1 MLLVSDARG
10 SRAGLWWAAAAVVAL
25 AGQVACLHGPN
36 VCIQQQKYNVTKR
49 VKYRAPMSVRS
60 YEWCFAVPPRCS
72 RWTTEM
78 RDLTRLENEER
89 TAEVAVCC
97 PGYKMKDITC
107 VPVCPSGKTGH
118 KCTLDCPLNKW
129 GPNCTYTCKDCV
141 HGKCSPTNG
150 QCLCQEGWQGESCEI
165 KSSPPIP
172 SSTTER
178 ENILTTSTL
187 TVPKSLTVAYE
198 QDENL
203 VTTAQSTSAAETIL
217 TTKLDPVTTSTHPET
232 ITTTTVPPV
241 SSTTT
246 KLIPILNKSDI
257 LAGLDETE
265 KASTERPNVVTSDS
279 STHLM
284 RITTEK
290 RKNETELNDMYT
302 TTIENNISVV
312 KTEQSGVLDDKTNAI
327 HPSIS
332 TTTQTQMIYT
342 NATLH
347 PWHKTTSLVEERI
360 KQSILEPIY
369 NIMKTPDLRNTI
381 TESATNS
388 TIPVQKYKSTSYG
401 TTAPTSTPMPTLKN
415 THAVYKTTRITTTK
429 KPEVISKILP
439 ATNKFKPKEIWIR
452 PTQKGELTIVD
463 TKLKPSHEPTVLRY
477 IKNASKVETPVTS
490 TTPRT
495 IIVSIIPT
503 SLSYPS
509 FKKITLTTSSSVS
522 TQEYGDKKQ
531 HNVALDA
538 QTVTISM
545 LNNST
550 STLPPTT
557 IKTLSTAMTTKV
569 KTFIKEQFVPSTTK
583 SLKYHS
589 TETTAPYVNKTYVFS
604 ISNTTNSTSMTNAVK
619 TSTYSSY
626 LSTTTPV
633 TSTKAPKRNLT
644 SDLEKFAKTIVQ
656 TLLSEEDE
664 PSSKRPSTIKTTPT
678 STKYQSILTTKSIAA
693 VNKTKEVA
701 EANVT
706 PKSLLIK
713 NTSVTTEGNYRDL
726 KKSTKLTSVVTT
738 KKDVEVTRSTNIVT
752 STAETPAEDET
763 FHILTEP
770 EHITAMIDD
779 KGTKTSS
786 LDLISLLSIAGG
798 VMMSIITVAV
808 IIVMIER
815 CRRPKYEDIR
825 RANQLHMKTMM
836 DTNGPPPSYSRRGFH
851 APLPDPP
858 TLDKSCHYQPISTLD
873 RNLKQFM
880 RPVTVRA
887 ISPIMIENFRGIL
900 ECHYDHLPQR
910 RQFEEN
916 INTPPSMSSPHEPLY
931 TQLSQM
937 NSIQHEAR
945 LEVLDPSLNE
955 PLYAE
960 IPCWRPPSEHAI
972 EILTINSEAV
982 TEL

>member
-10 SRAGLWWAAAAVVAL
+10 SRAGLWWAAAVVAL
-25 AGQVACLHGPN
+25 AAQVACLHGPN

-107 VPVCPSGKTGH
+107 IPVCPSGKTGH

-203 VTTAQSTSAAETIL
+203 LTTAQSTSAAETIL

-246 KLIPILNKSDI
+246 KLIPILNNSDI

-290 RKNETELNDMYT
+290 RKNETELNDIYT

-327 HPSIS
+327 HPTIS

-401 TTAPTSTPMPTLKN
+401 TTAPTSTSMPTLKN

-452 PTQKGELTIVD
+452 PTQK
-463 TKLKPSHEPTVLRY
+463 
-477 IKNASKVETPVTS
+477 
-490 TTPRT
+490 
-495 IIVSIIPT
+495 
-503 SLSYPS
+503 
-509 FKKITLTTSSSVS
+509 
-522 TQEYGDKKQ
+522 
-531 HNVALDA
+531 
-538 QTVTISM
+538 
-545 LNNST
+545 
-550 STLPPTT
+550 
-557 IKTLSTAMTTKV
+557 
-569 KTFIKEQFVPSTTK
+569 
-583 SLKYHS
+583 
-589 TETTAPYVNKTYVFS
+589 
-604 ISNTTNSTSMTNAVK
+604 
-619 TSTYSSY
+619 
-626 LSTTTPV
+626 
-633 TSTKAPKRNLT
+633 
-644 SDLEKFAKTIVQ
+644 
-656 TLLSEEDE
+656 
-664 PSSKRPSTIKTTPT
+664 
-678 STKYQSILTTKSIAA
+678 
-693 VNKTKEVA
+693 
-701 EANVT
+701 
-706 PKSLLIK
+706 
-713 NTSVTTEGNYRDL
+713 
-726 KKSTKLTSVVTT
+726 
-738 KKDVEVTRSTNIVT
+738 
-752 STAETPAEDET
+752 
-763 FHILTEP
+763 EP

-880 RPVTVRA
+880 RPVTVQA

-916 INTPPSMSSPHEPLY
+916 INTAPSMSSPHEPLY